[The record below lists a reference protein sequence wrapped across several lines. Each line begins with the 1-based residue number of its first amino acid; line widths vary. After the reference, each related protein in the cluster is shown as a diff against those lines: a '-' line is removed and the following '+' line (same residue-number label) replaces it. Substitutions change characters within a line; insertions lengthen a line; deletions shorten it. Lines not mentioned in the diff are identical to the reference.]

1 MNNGVRGSRFV
12 SIQKEEEQVTTNKL
26 LERSEK
32 NKQESIGKRG
42 VSPRECGLEIVRN
55 NELNRNK

>member
-12 SIQKEEEQVTTNKL
+12 SIQEEEEQVTTNKL
-26 LERSEK
+26 LEISEK
-32 NKQESIGKRG
+32 NKQESISKRG
-42 VSPRECGLEIVRN
+42 VAPREGRLEIVRN